1 MPDRAQRSPQK
12 AATIIGAIAGDI
24 VGSVYEHHPI
34 KIKDFPLFYRRC
46 VFTDDTVLTVAV
58 AEAILTGTPHVDA
71 VRQIGSRHLGG
82 YGKAF
87 TRWRRTP
94 NAGPCNSWGNG
105 SATRVS
111 PVGFAFSTEAEV
123 LA

>member
-1 MPDRAQRSPQK
+1 VPDRAQRSPQK

-71 VRQIGSRHLGG
+71 
-82 YGKAF
+82 
-87 TRWRRTP
+87 
-94 NAGPCNSWGNG
+94 GPCNSWGNG
-105 SATRVS
+105 SAMRVS